1 MLRHRPPSE
10 NVAVMIRSASLLA
23 LAFAWTLGSGV
34 ACAQDSASEML
45 TRLDRLEAAIRQ
57 LTGAMEQ
64 LQYRNQQLEQQV
76 RRMQEVRRGPFRRGR
91 GRRPSAQ
98 RPSAPYTPA
107 PAVGTAQRIDGSRST
122 PSQSRPPRRCL

>member
-1 MLRHRPPSE
+1 MLGSCAPCTRRCRDALRGDHMAQLRPANHNLDAARAMLRIAHPAKMSP
-10 NVAVMIRSASLLA
+10 VMIRSASLLA

-76 RRMQEVRRGPFRRGR
+76 RRMQEVGE
-91 GRRPSAQ
+91 
-98 RPSAPYTPA
+98 
-107 PAVGTAQRIDGSRST
+107 
-122 PSQSRPPRRCL
+122 